1 MQRDETSDITALKMS
16 DIPIKRV
23 IFCKNMI
30 MDKKVFEVLK

>member
-1 MQRDETSDITALKMS
+1 MS